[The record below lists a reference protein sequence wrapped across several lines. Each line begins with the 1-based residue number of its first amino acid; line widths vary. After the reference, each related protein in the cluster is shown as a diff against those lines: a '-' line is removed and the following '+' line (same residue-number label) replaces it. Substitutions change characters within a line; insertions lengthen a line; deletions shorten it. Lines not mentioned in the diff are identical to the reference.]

1 MVRALGNY
9 GSNYKYHHIYQGNNS
24 RLDEIQAAF
33 LHAKLPSL
41 DRINENRR
49 ETAEK
54 YRTWIKNDAVI
65 LPYVNP
71 DTEPVWHIFAIRVK
85 PEEEKTGH
93 KKPGTGRD
101 ALAKYLAQAGIGT
114 NKHYPIPI
122 HLQKCYENLGLR
134 KGDYP
139 ISEEISSTELSIP
152 MHYGMSDEEIQYVA
166 DKINEWDPDR

>member
-1 MVRALGNY
+1 MLVNIIYWFLRIALGDGGAVVTDNNDLAEKVRALGNY

-41 DRINENRR
+41 DRINEKRR

-54 YRTWIKNDAVI
+54 YRTRIKNDAVI

-85 PEEEKTGH
+85 TG
-93 KKPGTGRD
+93 GG
-101 ALAKYLAQAGIGT
+101 
-114 NKHYPIPI
+114 
-122 HLQKCYENLGLR
+122 E
-134 KGDYP
+134 
-139 ISEEISSTELSIP
+139 
-152 MHYGMSDEEIQYVA
+152 
-166 DKINEWDPDR
+166 DRT